1 MASASSN
8 ARTTKS
14 SPRPYVLAG
23 YVVIILMFGVIGGWA
38 ATAKI
43 ASAVIASGTVSL
55 ENNRQVV
62 QHLEGGIVSQIH
74 VREADFVEAGDVLI
88 TLNPLQAESNL
99 EVLSQRRLVALA
111 TEARLEAERSFDE
124 EITFPKELLESDEP
138 EVAAALLV
146 QRNIFRD
153 RKSIL
158 SSRADILQS
167 RISQLKRQIEGFEL
181 QQDAL
186 ERRQTLRS
194 EMITRLRDGEE
205 RGFVE
210 GNRLTELED
219 GLIQIE
225 AQLGEIIST
234 IAQTEASIGET
245 ELSLLQIRQEY
256 AERASLELNDITDQL
271 TELGERERVAR
282 DTLQRTEI
290 RAPSSGTVQNLRVH
304 TIGSVIGPRDVL
316 MEVVPKDEDLI
327 INAQVS
333 PTDVDSLTTGMKT
346 EVRFASFDAQLTP
359 IVLGTV
365 RTLSNDVI
373 SSGDNTPPYFLA
385 RIVVDDE
392 DMPDN
397 VREGI
402 SAGMPVD
409 VVIATGERS
418 VMYYLVSPL
427 ADAIA
432 TSMRE
437 E

>member
-1 MASASSN
+1 MTSASETPRS
-8 ARTTKS
+8 RKS

-23 YVVIILMFGVIGGWA
+23 YVVIILMFGVLGGWA

-43 ASAVIASGTVSL
+43 ASAVIATGTVAL
-55 ENNRQVV
+55 ENNRRVV
-62 QHLEGGIVSQIH
+62 QHLEGGIVREIH
-74 VREADFVEAGDVLI
+74 VREADLVEEGDVLI
-88 TLNPLQAESNL
+88 RLDQLQAESNL

-111 TEARLEAERSFDE
+111 TRSRLEAERALTE
-124 EITFPKELLESDEP
+124 EIAFPGELLGIDDP
-138 EVAAALLV
+138 DIAHALDQ
-146 QRNIFRD
+146 QRNVFRD
-153 RKSIL
+153 RRSIL
-158 SSRADILQS
+158 ASRTEILES
-167 RISQLKRQIEGFEL
+167 RITQLRRQVEGLEL

-186 ERRQTLRS
+186 ERRQKLRGDL
-194 EMITRLRDGEE
+194 IDRLRTGEE
-205 RGFVE
+205 RGVVE
-210 GNRLTELED
+210 GNRLTDLED
-219 GLIQIE
+219 GYIQIE
-225 AQLGEIIST
+225 ASLGEIMSD

-245 ELSLLQIRQEY
+245 ELSLLQIQQEY
-256 AERASLELNDITDQL
+256 AERASLELNEVSEQ
-271 TELGERERVAR
+271 LGELDERIRVSQ

-290 RAPSSGTVQNLRVH
+290 RAPSSGTVQNLQVH
-304 TIGSVIGPRDVL
+304 TVGSVVGPRDVL
-316 MEVVPKDEDLI
+316 MEIVPEDDDLL

-333 PTDVDSLTTGMKT
+333 PTDVDKVSPGLMT
-346 EVRFASFDAQLTP
+346 EVRFASFDTQMTP

-365 RTLSNDVI
+365 RSVSNDVI
-373 SSGDNTPPYFLA
+373 STGDNTPPYFLA
-385 RIVVDDE
+385 RIVVADV

-418 VMYYLVSPL
+418 VMYYLISPL